1 MLSRFVEEGSKVE
14 LRALEQI
21 RSRKYDKGLPEPCTA
36 DPIGGYTGDFHAN
49 GTDQTDP
56 SAGGKRI

>member
-14 LRALEQI
+14 LRALEH
-21 RSRKYDKGLPEPCTA
+21 
-36 DPIGGYTGDFHAN
+36 GDFHAN

-56 SAGGKRI
+56 SAGGERI

>member
-14 LRALEQI
+14 LRA
-21 RSRKYDKGLPEPCTA
+21 
-36 DPIGGYTGDFHAN
+36 PIGGYTGDFHAN